1 MKNKILSIFLIVIL
15 ISCCFI
21 SNSVFASAVVPTE
34 LPDEILSA
42 LKKNAYYGN
51 PEYDYLVYNYDS
63 MFAICFIK
71 KDNDLKWRI
80 VSKGVGSYWFIAN
93 KLFASYE
100 YLYDASTYKLTS
112 STYSETRDWMTT
124 HKGGFVNS
132 NLMFLSSFN
141 IYRDTDYNEIF
152 FQCPLVAEITLAEVM
167 RQAGEQATQ
176 EVGQTILVVIVAT
189 VGLIIFVIGLKKG
202 LIVLMSGLKR

>member
-1 MKNKILSIFLIVIL
+1 MKNKILSIFLIFIL

-42 LKKNAYYGN
+42 LKKNAYYGD

-132 NLMFLSSFN
+132 NLMFLSSFD

-152 FQCPLVAEITLAEVM
+152 FHPAPLTLVQELEKVEMTQEIT
-167 RQAGEQATQ
+167 T
-176 EVGQTILVVIVAT
+176 TI
-189 VGLIIFVIGLKKG
+189 VGLAKLLIPLLVCLIGFWKAWQALSKQLHKA
-202 LIVLMSGLKR
+202 